1 MIVLRRPFVL
11 VLALALVAGACGG
24 SAAETTTSA
33 TSSSTTTTS
42 TSTTTTTTVPED
54 TGPLAAMI
62 GVPVEDSIF
71 GTGSHMMSY
80 SDETHFSLVSDD
92 LLGLDGYPEAR
103 LAIGTLDPSLATTGI
118 ASDQRL
124 VVVYATVPG
133 VDGEV
138 VATDAGVVLY
148 TLGEDGWHAYA
159 TIADSAVLE
168 FLKTTTDYQAK
179 EPDVGGVA
187 KTLVSSFD
195 WGAGTAH
202 FTADVL
208 VYNAEDLSTVEF
220 EGSIECTVAAA
231 LDCIL
236 TSDDGVLRPGDEG
249 DAVQQ
254 MQEDLGTLG
263 YYEGPADGIYDDD
276 TEAWVRLFQRDY
288 RLGVDGKA
296 GPNTLTLL
304 ADLIS
309 GARKIVMA
317 SKDGIGG
324 VTFGT
329 PVGTALP
336 ALIDLFGS
344 ADYTLGWYTDGC
356 DGHQWYKVTWKGFT
370 AIFTDRNGSKQFDG
384 WAVDD
389 FSDLPSSLYFVG
401 GLRPS
406 WTWSNFV
413 NAGATWVADY
423 GYAIWQIF
431 DLGYHN
437 GRFVVDP
444 ANPPQ
449 PNAKIKGF
457 GTGTGGFSDC

>member
-1 MIVLRRPFVL
+1 VIAARRRSTILLSLVL
-11 VLALALVAGACGG
+11 VAASCGG
-24 SAAETTTSA
+24 GGAATTT
-33 TSSSTTTTS
+33 TTTTS
-42 TSTTTTTTVPED
+42 PTSTTTTTTSTTTTIPED
-54 TGPLAAMI
+54 TGPLAGMP
-62 GVPVEDSIF
+62 GVPVEDSVF
-71 GTGSHMMSY
+71 YTGFHTMSY
-80 SDETHFSLVSDD
+80 DESGFSLVSDD
-92 LLGLDGYPEAR
+92 LLGLEGYPDAR
-103 LAIGTLDPSLATTGI
+103 LGIGLLDPSLPTTGI
-118 ASDQRL
+118 ASDQKL
-124 VVVYATVPG
+124 VVVYATGTGGDTG
-133 VDGEV
+133 V
-138 VATDAGVVLY
+138 APTDAAIVLY

-187 KTLVSSFD
+187 KTLLTSFD
-195 WGAGTAH
+195 WGAGSAH

-208 VYNAEDLSTVEF
+208 VYDAEDLVTTFF
-220 EGSIECTVAAA
+220 EGSIECTLAGA

-263 YYEGPADGIYDDD
+263 YYEGPADGVYDDD
-276 TEAWVRLFQRDY
+276 TESWVRLFQRDY

-309 GARKIVMA
+309 GDKKIVMA
-317 SKDGIGG
+317 SKDGIGD
-324 VTFGT
+324 VAIGT
-329 PVGTALP
+329 AVATALP
-336 ALIDLFGS
+336 ALIDLLGS
-344 ADYTLGWYTDGC
+344 PDYTMGWYTGPC
-356 DGHQWYKVTWKGFT
+356 DGHQWYEVTWDGFR

-389 FSDLPSSLYFVG
+389 FSNLPSWLYFVG

-406 WTWSNFV
+406 WTWSNFQA
-413 NAGATWVADY
+413 AGATWGADY
-423 GYAIWQIF
+423 GYAIWRIL
-431 DLGYHN
+431 DLGYNN